1 MELGATYCSP
11 SGSGIEEGDPLK
23 HFYASTRLG
32 VAIGLAM
39 KFDSL
44 ASTQIVAGIHTG
56 KSQCR
61 LCDPDGVSSVF
72 YDVVDRINTS
82 SKTTNLSSQM
92 VSAIS
97 GHAAIPMPPPK
108 KAKRQEVLAV
118 GVICLQHT
126 NRNNDCWLMV
136 KRPSDGL
143 LAGQWEFPSVCLW
156 SSGQKDSKAKSS
168 SGKLSDDVQVP
179 YIDASVRSTELNSY
193 IRDLFQSTASAANV
207 KKEVSSASKNRVR
220 IDDPIVHIFS
230 HVCHTMWVEYSILN
244 SNKFDCEIRWKLK
257 DGREAGW
264 FTANDMRSVGIT
276 SGVRKVLALV
286 EENQ

>member
-32 VAIGLAM
+32 VAIGLAI
-39 KFDSL
+39 KCDSL
-44 ASTQIVAGIHTG
+44 ASTQTVPGTHTG

-61 LCDPDGVSSVF
+61 LCDPDGVSSIF
-72 YDVVDRINTS
+72 YDVVDRINAS
-82 SKTTNLSSQM
+82 SKTTTLNPQM

-108 KAKRQEVLAV
+108 KAKREEVLAV
-118 GVICLQHT
+118 GVICLEHT
-126 NRNNDCWLMV
+126 NKNDHCWLMV

-156 SSGQKDSKAKSS
+156 SSVQKDSKAKSS
-168 SGKLSDDVQVP
+168 SGKLSGAVQVP
-179 YIDASVRSTELNSY
+179 CIDASVRSTELNSY
-193 IRDLFQSTASAANV
+193 IHDVFQSTASDAKV
-207 KKEVSSASKNRVR
+207 KKELSSASKKRVQL
-220 IDDPIVHIFS
+220 DDPIVHIFS
-230 HVCHTMWVEYSILN
+230 HVCHTMWVEYGKVN
-244 SNKFDCEIRWKLK
+244 SNKFDCEKRWKLK

-264 FTANDMRSVGIT
+264 FTSGDMRSVGIT

-286 EENQ
+286 EKNE